1 MMKIKL
7 KFRKRIKFS
16 LGFTINFSKSGTSIT
31 IGIKDTS
38 INTGKKLFFL
48 NTIIPNYIY
57 DCKKLGGFSIKTAKK
72 IK

>member
-1 MMKIKL
+1 M
-7 KFRKRIKFS
+7 S
-16 LGFTINFSKSGTSIT
+16 TT

-48 NTIIPNYIY
+48 NTVIPVRCIY
-57 DCKKLGGFSIKTAKK
+57 DCKKLDGFSIKTAKK